1 MQIHLVD
8 GTFELFRAYYTRGIP
23 KARSRSGQEVGAV
36 RQLMRNLL
44 TLIERDGATH
54 IAVAFDHVIE
64 SFRNDLFD
72 GYKRG
77 DGIEPDLREQF
88 GMAEHAAHALG
99 LVVWPMVEFEAD
111 DAIAAAAHQFA
122 DQVDRVVICS
132 PDKDMTQCVDD
143 SRGIVTWDRIRN
155 RWFDEAAVFHKFGLR
170 PESIADYLALVG
182 DPQDGIPGI
191 PRWGAKSTSTVLAH
205 YQHLESIPASAADW
219 AVKVR
224 GASSLADNLAQQ
236 RDDAILYKTLATL
249 RRDVPLRETLADLE
263 WKAPDM
269 SVLSAFCEEVGSMST
284 LDRVSQMA

>member
-23 KARSRSGQEVGAV
+23 KAQSRSGQEVGAV

-44 TLIERDGATH
+44 TLIERDAATH

-77 DGIEPDLREQF
+77 DGIEPELRQQF
-88 GMAEHAAHALG
+88 AMAEHAAYAMG
-99 LVVWPMVEFEAD
+99 FVVWPMVEFEAD
-111 DAIAAAAHQFA
+111 DALAAAAHKFA
-122 DQVDRVVICS
+122 DQVDRVIICS

-143 SRGIVTWDRIRN
+143 ARGIVTWDRIRN
-155 RWFDEAAVFHKFGLR
+155 RWFDEAAVYDKFALR

-191 PRWGAKSTSTVLAH
+191 PRWGAKSTSIVLGH
-205 YQHLESIPASAADW
+205 YKHIEAIPAEASDW
-219 AVKVR
+219 SVKVR
-224 GASSLADNLAQQ
+224 GAASLATGLAQQ
-236 RDDAILYKTLATL
+236 REDASLYKTLATL
-249 RRDVPLRETLADLE
+249 RKDVPLREHITDLE

-269 SVLSAFCEEVGSMST
+269 DVLREFCEEVGSMT
-284 LDRVSQMA
+284 VLNRIAQLT

>member
-23 KARSRSGQEVGAV
+23 KAQSRSGQEVGAV

-44 TLIERDGATH
+44 ALIERDGATH

-64 SFRNDLFD
+64 SFRNELFD

-77 DGIEPDLREQF
+77 DGIEPELREQF
-88 GMAEHAAHALG
+88 AMAEHAAHAMG
-99 LVVWPMVEFEAD
+99 FIVWPMVEFEAD
-111 DAIAAAAHQFA
+111 DALAAAAHQFA
-122 DQVDRVVICS
+122 DQVDRVIICS

-155 RWFDEAAVFHKFGLR
+155 RWFNEAAVFDKFALR

-191 PRWGAKSTSTVLAH
+191 PRWGAKSTSVVLGH
-205 YQHLESIPASAADW
+205 YGHVEAIPADASDW
-219 AVKVR
+219 EVKVR
-224 GASSLADNLAQQ
+224 GAAALAENLAGQ
-236 RDDAILYKTLATL
+236 RDDALLYKTLATL
-249 RRDVPLRETLADLE
+249 RTDVPLRESVADLK
-263 WKAPDM
+263 WTGPDM
-269 SVLSAFCEEVGSMST
+269 TVLREFCEEVGSMT
-284 LDRVSQMA
+284 VLNRVAQLL